1 MRGTAC
7 ALLPCGPLPS
17 LPLRN
22 LGCVADDSSLRQA
35 KIDELKGKQARQ
47 DCNPSLTW
55 RQVMCL
61 LLKTTVE
68 RTKPLCLY
76 SRQEKR
82 CLAGE

>member
-1 MRGTAC
+1 MKITGEQS
-7 ALLPCGPLPS
+7 LLRSDDKKTCP
-17 LPLRN
+17 N
-22 LGCVADDSSLRQA
+22 VADDSLLCQA
-35 KIDELKGKQARQ
+35 KIDELKGKWAHQ
-47 DCNPSLTW
+47 DRNPSLTW
-55 RQVMCL
+55 RQVTHL